1 VTSTAPVAV
10 TAARKASASG
20 QMSLFMIVRP
30 VRAGDDR
37 PVARAPRI
45 AATVLGYCLLA
56 IAAILAAE

>member
-1 VTSTAPVAV
+1 
-10 TAARKASASG
+10 
-20 QMSLFMIVRP
+20 MSLFMIVRP